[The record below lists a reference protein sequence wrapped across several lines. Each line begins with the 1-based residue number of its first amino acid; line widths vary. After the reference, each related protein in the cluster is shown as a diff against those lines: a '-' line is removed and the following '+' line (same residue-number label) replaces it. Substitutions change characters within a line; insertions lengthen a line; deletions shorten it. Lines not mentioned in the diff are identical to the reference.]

1 MTPVDVIVRDPPPA
15 VAGSWLSVITEND
28 GDELFVLGFLG
39 TFTVR
44 ANLEPR
50 APHFARGY
58 PPAAA
63 PGKIRGMCHD
73 DDSRPPAPPFQGE
86 VAARA
91 DLRLTAADGNRLLAH
106 GARAGTPIGTG
117 VVVMPDV
124 RGLHAYRELA
134 ARFAE
139 TGLDALAIDYFG
151 RTADTDDRTESF
163 EFMPHVEQ
171 TTAEGVAADVAAG
184 VSYLRSKDGGA
195 VARVFTV
202 GFCFGG
208 ARSWAQSADTP
219 GLDGCIGFYGRP
231 ALAQSGIDR
240 MTAPLLLLMAG
251 ADVNISPA
259 DAEAFAA
266 RVRAR
271 GLRADVHVYDGAPHS
286 FFDRSFA
293 EHRGACDDAWHR
305 ILEFVGRPV

>member
-1 MTPVDVIVRDPPPA
+1 
-15 VAGSWLSVITEND
+15 
-28 GDELFVLGFLG
+28 
-39 TFTVR
+39 
-44 ANLEPR
+44 
-50 APHFARGY
+50 
-58 PPAAA
+58 
-63 PGKIRGMCHD
+63 MCHD
-73 DDSRPPAPPFQGE
+73 DDSRPPAPPVQGE

-91 DLRLTAADGNRLLAH
+91 NLRLTATDGNRLLAH

-124 RGLHAYRELA
+124 RGLHEYYRELA

-139 TGLDALAIDYFG
+139 TGLDAVAIDYFG

-163 EFMPHVEQ
+163 EFMPHVQ
-171 TTAEGVAADVAAG
+171 RTTAEGVAADVAAG
-184 VSYLRSKDGGA
+184 ASYLRSSEGGA

-231 ALAQSGIDR
+231 ALAQSGIDG

-251 ADVNISPA
+251 ADVNIPPT
-259 DAEAFAA
+259 DAEAFAGQ
-266 RVRAR
+266 VRAR
-271 GLRADVHVYDGAPHS
+271 GLRANVHVYDGAPHS

-293 EHRGACDDAWHR
+293 EHRDACDDAWRR